1 MTEWREKW
9 QQALTDLEQER
20 DELKLKIHLA
30 KAEGRDELT
39 RLDQKISELRFRAQA
54 AGAEAKDAM
63 GDVGEAAKNLIAE
76 IRAGLDRVRKTL

>member
-9 QQALTDLEQER
+9 QQAVTDLERER

-54 AGAEAKDAM
+54 AGVEAKGAM

-76 IRAGLDRVRKTL
+76 IRAGFDRVRKTF